1 MIMVVP
7 AAPGWS
13 LDPGASIST
22 AVRMTQG
29 AFAEMA
35 RPKINRSVAFDPV
48 LQG

>member
-1 MIMVVP
+1 MVIL

-29 AFAEMA
+29 EFEEMA
-35 RPKINRSVAFDPV
+35 RTKINRSVAFDPV